1 MVEQQDKPDM
11 GGVHDKAK
19 AELLGSDNDN
29 DSDQNSSEKII
40 VQKQDEKGSDK
51 DEEVFQD
58 CLDEV

>member
-11 GGVHDKAK
+11 EGVHDKAK

-40 VQKQDEKGSDK
+40 VEKQDEKGSDK
-51 DEEVFQD
+51 DEEVF
-58 CLDEV
+58 

>member
-1 MVEQQDKPDM
+1 M

-51 DEEVFQD
+51 DEEVF
-58 CLDEV
+58 